1 MPVPPSIINKGLL
14 NAPKNYT
21 LNAFKN
27 LPGNKATTPAKVSS
41 NAVIN
46 SFTNRPSIGLKSAF
60 VPVRPILGNPT
71 TAIYKNL
78 PTVPT
83 AKNTPVAKTVNIE
96 NLLELPTAIDTSSNH
111 PTNNLPE
118 LPTAIDTSS
127 NHPTNNLP
135 ELPTLMQ
142 PTTGFG
148 SLFQVLEKRNAQGIV
163 IIPPP
168 VIVVDALLEENGITY
183 ILQENGGYIL
193 Y

>member
-1 MPVPPSIINKGLL
+1 MPVPPSIINRGLL

-27 LPGNKATTPAKVSS
+27 LPGNKATIPARVSA
-41 NAVIN
+41 NAIIN
-46 SFTNRPSIGLKSAF
+46 SFTNRPAIGLK
-60 VPVRPILGNPT
+60 PTITPIQPILGNPT

-96 NLLELPTAIDTSSNH
+96 NL
-111 PTNNLPE
+111 PE
-118 LPTAIDTSS
+118 LPTAIDTSV

-148 SLFQVLEKRNAQGIV
+148 SLFQVLEKRNAQGI
-163 IIPPP
+163 IIVPPP
-168 VIVVDALLEENGITY
+168 FIVVDALLEENGITY